1 MHLGPCSEANWPR
14 ATRPLPST
22 VAPRKVLR
30 CLGRLRGSMVA
41 IKGSFGRGPP
51 QEADGVSTNSIRN
64 VKDFDFDICPCVIC
78 GLLIDRFALQADGAR
93 PDIVS
98 RRRRRKRRAP
108 DRASL
113 LKSATDDGST
123 GVGLGANSCRM
134 RRIRGQLSCNGIVA
148 LSPNDTFFDANRKRV
163 YATGERLSS
172 CLTLAS
178 PIAQWRA

>member
-41 IKGSFGRGPP
+41 IKGSFGRGHRKRRTGSV
-51 QEADGVSTNSIRN
+51 QTQFGTSN
-64 VKDFDFDICPCVIC
+64 FDFDICPCVIC

-108 DRASL
+108 
-113 LKSATDDGST
+113 
-123 GVGLGANSCRM
+123 
-134 RRIRGQLSCNGIVA
+134 RIRGQLSCNGIAA
-148 LSPNDTFFDANRKRV
+148 LSPSDTFFDANRKRV

-178 PIAQWRA
+178 PIAQWRP